1 VGLSLII
8 LSPGIMWTTAR
19 TEFSNRWTCAGP
31 DGSTLLNRVDDNARD
46 EPSGSALE
54 GAAFSTRQQQSS
66 LRVIGD
72 IPSPTLTI
80 VKVSQPIWKLY
91 GVNWPARPTILP
103 PKFDKLDGNRGSP

>member
-1 VGLSLII
+1 M
-8 LSPGIMWTTAR
+8 MWTTAR

-54 GAAFSTRQQQSS
+54 GAAFSIYKHHTCPS
-66 LRVIGD
+66 IDEGD
-72 IPSPTLTI
+72 VPSPTLTI